1 MSYILDA
8 LRRAESERERGQ
20 VPGLHAQPVPVG
32 LGEGG
37 SVRQGRG
44 LRLAAV
50 AAGVLVVLGG
60 AGWWLAR
67 PAPEAAGPAAG
78 RAMDGGVTAASASA
92 PAVAAATAPATA
104 GDTAPTAPAPAGPP
118 LLVAP
123 PTPPAPP
130 PPPPPARPRPPAPAP
145 EPAPA
150 RTATTVAA
158 ASPAPAMPPA
168 AAAPALPAVPA
179 PVPAGAAT
187 PASPSTPPSPATPP
201 AARPEDVGARPAPA
215 GTAVPASPPGAP
227 GVAGGPPAAV
237 PGAPGSVTA
246 RPTLLADLPPAQR
259 AELPQMRVGGSI
271 YSDQPSSRFV
281 VINGLVV
288 REGETAAPGVV
299 LERIAPKAAVIRWR
313 EMRIEMPL

>member
-32 LGEGG
+32 LGDGQD
-37 SVRQGRG
+37 VRKGRG
-44 LRLAAV
+44 LQLAAV
-50 AAGVLVVLGG
+50 SAGVLVLLAG
-60 AGWWLAR
+60 ATWWLTRPDPPGPGPSAGDSVEAGSNAAR
-67 PAPEAAGPAAG
+67 APA
-78 RAMDGGVTAASASA
+78 S
-92 PAVAAATAPATA
+92 AVAAATTQPPSTGGAAAPA
-104 GDTAPTAPAPAGPP
+104 APAPDGPP

-123 PTPPAPP
+123 PAPPEPPAPP
-130 PPPPPARPRPPAPAP
+130 PVRARPPVPGPTRSTQAVEAAAPPAPTLP
-145 EPAPA
+145 L
-150 RTATTVAA
+150 R
-158 ASPAPAMPPA
+158 PA
-168 AAAPALPAVPA
+168 AAAA
-179 PVPAGAAT
+179 PTIA
-187 PASPSTPPSPATPP
+187 P
-201 AARPEDVGARPAPA
+201 AA
-215 GTAVPASPPGAP
+215 
-227 GVAGGPPAAV
+227 PAAPTV
-237 PGAPGSVTA
+237 P
-246 RPTLLADLPPAQR
+246 PTLLLADLPPAQR